1 MKNNTKVRLH
11 LSKTLF
17 ENIVK
22 EVVSEAKK
30 MNMSGGAYT
39 EAVKMPKKAKKVEET
54 SQPSSTSTTSV
65 QDMNAAG
72 YGDKP
77 AIPGLREKMSS
88 KEKMAKGLYKEDAGA
103 LQPGE
108 NITWLDGHQKE
119 YKGVIQSQEGGDY
132 YKVKITAAP
141 PGGHKVGDVLTKQS
155 GDVKKAMEEMSS
167 KEKMAKGLYKED
179 EMEEATDISNHY
191 DYEYRK
197 IDGDCYKIDPETK
210 EKSKVHHSYC
220 KRSQNEMQINVAEE
234 GEMNEI
240 ADAVSWEGVAAG
252 MAAIGLAPLAIEKL
266 HQWWKKNHPESFK
279 KAQGLSGAIDRQ
291 ASGNTPGQGHGVD
304 TKKGFGPQLE
314 SKKKVMPK
322 LDELRKQIKNK

>member
-1 MKNNTKVRLH
+1 MKNNTKIRLH
-11 LSKTLF
+11 LSKRLF
-17 ENIVK
+17 ESIAK
-22 EVVSEAKK
+22 EVLAESKK

-39 EAVKMPKKAKKVEET
+39 EAVKMPKAKKSAEKMTNRMEKMEE
-54 SQPSSTSTTSV
+54 V
-65 QDMNAAG
+65 DAV
-72 YGDKP
+72 GDT
-77 AIPGLREKMSS
+77 EKMRKMYEMSS
-88 KEKMAKGLYKEDAGA
+88 KEKMKKGLYKEDAGA

-322 LDELRKQIKNK
+322 LSELRKQIKNK